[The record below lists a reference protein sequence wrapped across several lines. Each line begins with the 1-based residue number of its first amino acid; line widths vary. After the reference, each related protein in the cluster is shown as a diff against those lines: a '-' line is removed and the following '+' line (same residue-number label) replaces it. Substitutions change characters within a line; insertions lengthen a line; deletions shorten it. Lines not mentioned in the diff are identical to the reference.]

1 MEIRKIT
8 RDSTSLIGGLL
19 IAGILIVWL
28 FLMALNGRYM
38 YVSMSGEDLVI
49 DKWTKSVYLYQGEPK
64 LKSLKEVQEEQ
75 RIQKLMD
82 IFNKK

>member
-1 MEIRKIT
+1 MKIT
-8 RDSTSLIGGLL
+8 KENKYIVGGLIITGIIMGWLYL
-19 IAGILIVWL
+19 I
-28 FLMALNGRYM
+28 ALNGRYM
-38 YVSMSGEDLVI
+38 YSNMEGDDLII

-82 IFNKK
+82 MLKKK